1 MRSLIKISQDIIE
14 LESVKKS
21 YSHFLCTIAQTELYE
36 NVAMVE
42 DNLAVIKVELR
53 KLYTEMLEVKAMIA
67 KTVKQDEPV
76 KAEQPIW
83 KTYKPTA
90 QEEKAILAFNRN
102 PQFTITE

>member
-42 DNLAVIKVELR
+42 DNLAVVKAELR
-53 KLYTEMLEVKAMIA
+53 KLHKEMHDVKKEISN
-67 KTVKQDEPV
+67 TVKPEAPV
-76 KAEQPIW
+76 QATW
-83 KTYKPTA
+83 TTYKMSE
-90 QEEKAILAFNRN
+90 QEERALMSFNKN